1 MVTLAIATIVII
13 AVVAIA
19 LIFIVSEN
27 RSDNGNTQPSQAQEL
42 VEVPSF
48 TNKNYDDVIADK
60 YYSSNFTFEKQ
71 ETYSDTVEEGM
82 IIKQS
87 ITPGSQAPKNSTIIL
102 TVSKGLEYVSFPSS
116 GVVGVDYNAA
126 KALLEKDGYKVS
138 KVEKSNP
145 GAYTP
150 GVVYQAS
157 LDSGSVNP
165 KGCEVILTVWGEP
178 VTTEPST
185 EPSSESTEASQ
196 VGQNT
201 QGIVGDILNNIIN

>member
-1 MVTLAIATIVII
+1 
-13 AVVAIA
+13 
-19 LIFIVSEN
+19 
-27 RSDNGNTQPSQAQEL
+27 
-42 VEVPSF
+42 
-48 TNKNYDDVIADK
+48 
-60 YYSSNFTFEKQ
+60 
-71 ETYSDTVEEGM
+71 M

-102 TVSKGLEYVSFPSS
+102 TVSKGLEYVSFPST
-116 GVVGVDYNAA
+116 GVIGADYNAA
-126 KALLEKDGYKVS
+126 KSLLEKDGYKVS

-145 GAYTP
+145 GTYTP

-165 KGCEVILTVWGEP
+165 KGSEVILTVWGEP

-185 EPSSESTEASQ
+185 EPSTESPEATQ
-196 VGQNT
+196 DTQNS